1 MSSNQSE
8 PPLHLEPRSS
18 RRLALA
24 LLLIHGAAMVAVVN
38 LVLPP
43 WGLAALAGSVI
54 VSLYYTV
61 NTHVLGRSRS
71 AVCSLLWD
79 SSGQWTLVSCGG
91 ERWDARLLP
100 GSYIHP
106 RLLVLNFATVQRG
119 HRAVVLLPDS
129 LDPRTYRRLLVRLRL
144 ERLRENEED

>member
-1 MSSNQSE
+1 MSYDQSE
-8 PPLHLEPRSS
+8 PPLRLEPRSS

-43 WGLAALAGSVI
+43 WGLAALAGSIV
-54 VSLYYTV
+54 VSLYYTI
-61 NTHVLGRSRS
+61 NTHVLGRSRN

-79 SSGQWTLVSCGG
+79 SGGDWSLMSCQG
-91 ERWDARLLP
+91 ERWEARLLA
-100 GSYIHP
+100 GSYVHP
-106 RLLVLNFATVQRG
+106 QLLVLNFATATRG

-144 ERLRENEED
+144 ERLRDDDKR

>member
-1 MSSNQSE
+1 MSYNQSE
-8 PPLHLEPRSS
+8 PPLRLEPRSS

-24 LLLIHGAAMVAVVN
+24 LLLFHGAAMVAVVN

-54 VSLYYTV
+54 VSLYYTI
-61 NTHVLGRSRS
+61 NTHVLGRGPR

-79 SSGQWTLVSCGG
+79 SEGDWTLMSCGG
-91 ERWDARLLP
+91 ERWEARLLP
-100 GSYIHP
+100 GSYVHP
-106 RLLVLNFATVQRG
+106 SLLVLNFALVERG

-144 ERLRENEED
+144 ERLRDKDE